1 MLDLFK
7 RQGQKPPSGSD
18 GSSDTPQRSHI
29 FPKFLKRLVARG
41 RPLVLDFGRLSGE
54 NIEIFARLGCRVQV
68 EDLIALAAEQAAA
81 SGSDRAVA
89 LPSIGEAD
97 AASSGTSRATTA
109 AGESAPGDPA
119 GSAAPDVATAAKD
132 GAMPAQGPTPAAGG
146 AGAPAAPGAPRS
158 GAPGARPSRRIVLPP
173 RVFGRQPGITTGAR
187 PADRSAE
194 RTPLATRFGYDDAS
208 FDGIVAWD
216 LFNYYDAESGRK
228 MAADIARILRPGGLV
243 FAYFHARTLGVP
255 PGPGRYR
262 IVDEAH
268 IESEPFAGKP
278 MPHHVFQNRDI
289 EKMFTGM
296 RIAELYFLK
305 SGVREMLLEK
315 RSGAAAPPSTP
326 VAKPRSRFRID

>member
-7 RQGQKPPSGSD
+7 RQGQKPPSGSG
-18 GSSDTPQRSHI
+18 GSDSAQRSHI

-54 NIEIFARLGCRVQV
+54 NIEVFARLGCRVQV
-68 EDLIALAAEQAAA
+68 DDLIAVANEKAGEAA
-81 SGSDRAVA
+81 SDRAVT
-89 LPSIGEAD
+89 LPSVGESDAPTA
-97 AASSGTSRATTA
+97 AASAEPAVPAPAQAVPPHARA
-109 AGESAPGDPA
+109 AGT
-119 GSAAPDVATAAKD
+119 PD
-132 GAMPAQGPTPAAGG
+132 
-146 AGAPAAPGAPRS
+146 AGAPKIAAPA
-158 GAPGARPSRRIVLPP
+158 GARPSRRIVLPP
-173 RVFGRQPGITTGAR
+173 RVFARQPGAVPGAR
-187 PADRSAE
+187 VVDRSTE
-194 RTPLATRFGYDDAS
+194 RTPLQTRFGYDDAS

-216 LFNYYDAESGRK
+216 LFNYYDAESGRA
-228 MAADIARILRPGGLV
+228 MAADIARILKPGGLV

-262 IVDEAH
+262 IVDEAR

-289 EKMFTGM
+289 EKIFTGM

-315 RSGAAAPPSTP
+315 RAGAAPAPPAPP

>member
-7 RQGQKPPSGSD
+7 RQGQKPPSGSG
-18 GSSDTPQRSHI
+18 GSDSAQRSHI

-54 NIEIFARLGCRVQV
+54 NIEVFARLGCRVQV
-68 EDLIALAAEQAAA
+68 DDLIAVAGEKAGEAA
-81 SGSDRAVA
+81 SDRAVT
-89 LPSIGEAD
+89 LPAV
-97 AASSGTSRATTA
+97 
-109 AGESAPGDPA
+109 GESDA
-119 GSAAPDVATAAKD
+119 ATAA
-132 GAMPAQGPTPAAGG
+132 ASTVPASPTPAQGVPPHAGAAGTAD
-146 AGAPAAPGAPRS
+146 AGSPKSAGPAGV
-158 GAPGARPSRRIVLPP
+158 RPSRRIVLPP
-173 RVFGRQPGITTGAR
+173 RVFARQPAAVTGAR
-187 PADRSAE
+187 VVDRSTE
-194 RTPLATRFGYDDAS
+194 RTPLQTRFGYDDAS

-216 LFNYYDAESGRK
+216 LFNYYDAESGRA
-228 MAADIARILRPGGLV
+228 MAADIARILKPGGLV

-262 IVDEAH
+262 IVDEAR
-268 IESEPFAGKP
+268 IESEPFSGKP

-289 EKMFTGM
+289 EKIFTGM

-315 RSGAAAPPSTP
+315 RAGATPAPPATP

>member
-7 RQGQKPPSGSD
+7 RQGQKPPSGSG
-18 GSSDTPQRSHI
+18 GSDSPQRSHI
-29 FPKFLKRLVARG
+29 FPKFLKRLAARG

-68 EDLIALAAEQAAA
+68 EDLIALASEKTSAA
-81 SGSDRAVA
+81 GSDRAVA

-97 AASSGTSRATTA
+97 TPPAEASAA
-109 AGESAPGDPA
+109 ESAPGAPIGPPA
-119 GSAAPDVATAAKD
+119 DARSTVPGGSTAPGPGATLVAAAPA
-132 GAMPAQGPTPAAGG
+132 TPASGVT
-146 AGAPAAPGAPRS
+146 RS
-158 GAPGARPSRRIVLPP
+158 GATPARPSRHIVLPP
-173 RVFGRQPGITTGAR
+173 RVFARQTGAPTGAR
-187 PADRSAE
+187 PVDRSAE
-194 RTPLATRFGYDDAS
+194 RTPLATRFAYDDES

-216 LFNYYDAESGRK
+216 LFNYYDAESGRA
-228 MAADIARILRPGGLV
+228 MAADIARILKPGGLV

-262 IVDEAH
+262 IVDEAR
-268 IESEPFAGKP
+268 IDSEPFSGKP

-305 SGVREMLLEK
+305 SGVREMMLEK
-315 RSGAAAPPSTP
+315 RPGVAVPSPP

>member
-7 RQGQKPPSGSD
+7 RQGQKPPSGSG
-18 GSSDTPQRSHI
+18 GSDSPQRSHI

-68 EDLIALAAEQAAA
+68 DDLIAVAAEKAAEA
-81 SGSDRAVA
+81 GADRAVT
-89 LPSIGEAD
+89 LTPVGETD
-97 AASSGTSRATTA
+97 AATSA
-109 AGESAPGDPA
+109 AREKPGAPGGAAPADGVTPIA
-119 GSAAPDVATAAKD
+119 GSAAP
-132 GAMPAQGPTPAAGG
+132 PAA
-146 AGAPAAPGAPRS
+146 AGAPKS
-158 GAPGARPSRRIVLPP
+158 LAPGARPSRRIVLPP
-173 RVFGRQPGITTGAR
+173 RVFARQPGAAPGAR
-187 PADRSAE
+187 PADRSTE

-216 LFNYYDAESGRK
+216 LFNYYDAESGRA
-228 MAADIARILRPGGLV
+228 MAADIARILKPGGLV

-268 IESEPFAGKP
+268 IESEPFSGRP

-289 EKMFTGM
+289 EKIFTGM

-315 RSGAAAPPSTP
+315 RAGAMPAPPAPP
-326 VAKPRSRFRID
+326 VARPRSRFRID

>member
-7 RQGQKPPSGSD
+7 RQGQKPPSGSG
-18 GSSDTPQRSHI
+18 GSDSPQRSHI
-29 FPKFLKRLVARG
+29 FPKFLKRLAARG

-68 EDLIALAAEQAAA
+68 EDLIALASEKTSAP
-81 SGSDRAVA
+81 GSDRAVA

-97 AASSGTSRATTA
+97 TPSAEAAA
-109 AGESAPGDPA
+109 AES
-119 GSAAPDVATAAKD
+119 V
-132 GAMPAQGPTPAAGG
+132 
-146 AGAPAAPGAPRS
+146 PGAPTGPPADARSTAPGPGATPVAAAPATPASGVTRS
-158 GAPGARPSRRIVLPP
+158 GATPARPSRHIVLPP
-173 RVFGRQPGITTGAR
+173 RVFARQAGAPTGAR
-187 PADRSAE
+187 PVDRSAE
-194 RTPLATRFGYDDAS
+194 RTPLATRFAYDDES

-216 LFNYYDAESGRK
+216 LFNYYDAESGRA
-228 MAADIARILRPGGLV
+228 MAADIARILKPGGLV

-262 IVDEAH
+262 IVDEAR
-268 IESEPFAGKP
+268 IDSEPFSGKP

-305 SGVREMLLEK
+305 SGVREMMLEK
-315 RSGAAAPPSTP
+315 RPGVAVPSPP

>member
-7 RQGQKPPSGSD
+7 RQGLKPPSGSG
-18 GSSDTPQRSHI
+18 GSDSPQRSHI

-68 EDLIALAAEQAAA
+68 DDLIAVANEKAAGA
-81 SGSDRAVA
+81 GSDRAMT
-89 LPSIGEAD
+89 LPSVAETD
-97 AASSGTSRATTA
+97 SPAAA
-109 AGESAPGDPA
+109 APGTPA
-119 GSAAPDVATAAKD
+119 GAAAAD
-132 GAMPAQGPTPAAGG
+132 GATPAAGAIARPAVADALRG
-146 AGAPAAPGAPRS
+146 AT
-158 GAPGARPSRRIVLPP
+158 PGARPSRRIVLPP
-173 RVFGRQPGITTGAR
+173 RVFARQPGVVPWTR
-187 PADRSAE
+187 PPDRSTE

-216 LFNYYDAESGRK
+216 LFNYYDAESGRA
-228 MAADIARILRPGGLV
+228 MAADIARILKPGGLV
-243 FAYFHARTLGVP
+243 FAYFHARVLGAP

-262 IVDEAH
+262 IVDELH

-289 EKMFTGM
+289 EKIFTGM

-315 RSGAAAPPSTP
+315 RVGGSPAPPAPP